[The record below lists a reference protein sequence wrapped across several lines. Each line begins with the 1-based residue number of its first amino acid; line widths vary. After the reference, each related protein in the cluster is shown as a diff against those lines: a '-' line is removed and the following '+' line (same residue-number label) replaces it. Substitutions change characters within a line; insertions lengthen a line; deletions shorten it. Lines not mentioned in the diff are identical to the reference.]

1 MLTQDH
7 EKQTASRSSGVVARV
22 AAVAGATF
30 LFAVAARTTLS
41 NQPDLFTTS
50 PQPEARGMG
59 QTMKMGFAAMSG
71 DEAAMDAASDQA
83 SGMAS
88 DAAANGAAAAMEHG
102 PALVDFAKLLA
113 AEGVK
118 GYKEHQANQENN
130 RHEEQGHQG
139 WGSDA
144 DEHGCRASSGYS
156 WCAPKN
162 KCMRAWEGSCEYDQ
176 QHQRN
181 SDRLPSGW
189 SSAVALDRWDRKTY
203 YFCSAVPIERR
214 ESAQWE
220 RPTQPCSESTHS
232 KNAGN
237 RQCTYR
243 DNNLRNN
250 GPRCYMEGV
259 NECAGQCL
267 THAFRPS
274 YYTNGVCYATMSQC
288 TSGITA
294 QNNWMSATGHY
305 RCYQNERGRC
315 VPKDQK
321 PRLGKHQGDPGCYNT
336 PEDCVSFGGGRK
348 SRELDSTMLLT
359 DSAAVEEPAE
369 ENQGLFDSVFS
380 FFK

>member
-1 MLTQDH
+1 M
-7 EKQTASRSSGVVARV
+7 KASSRSSNYVPPP
-22 AAVAGATF
+22 
-30 LFAVAARTTLS
+30 LPLH
-41 NQPDLFTTS
+41 P
-50 PQPEARGMG
+50 P

-315 VPKDQK
+315 VAPTLTRSDQRCAHNATTHQPTTSPQVRAEGPEATPRQAPGR
-321 PRLGKHQGDPGCYNT
+321 PRLLQHAGGLRELWRRPQVARARLNDAP
-336 PEDCVSFGGGRK
+336 DRFGGRGGARGG
-348 SRELDSTMLLT
+348 
-359 DSAAVEEPAE
+359 EPGALRL
-369 ENQGLFDSVFS
+369 GFLFLQVNL
-380 FFK
+380 K